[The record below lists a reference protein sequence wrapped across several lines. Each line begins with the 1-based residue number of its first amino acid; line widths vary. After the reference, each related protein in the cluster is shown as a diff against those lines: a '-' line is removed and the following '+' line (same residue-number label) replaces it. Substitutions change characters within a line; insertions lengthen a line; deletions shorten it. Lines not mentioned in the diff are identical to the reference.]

1 MSTKKEYNSA
11 AHHFLRAET
20 FCAEIISNSVAFD
33 QIRLVSD
40 SNFKKSFRN
49 DIEEVIFKSDEDT
62 KALNIDLLVNRDGI
76 YDRLPEGIFHQTKG
90 NSKTVTVTQM
100 TQEFRVFKEEE
111 KQARK
116 FFQPLEQEFFRYST
130 MVEQEELNLAFGMLN
145 GNLKK
150 ELLRFWD
157 MPEDMLIENVRKLV
171 QLMPWVNF
179 IKGNLELTAKALGI
193 ILGTEVQYKKADFSS
208 HNATESVMHMGLGDL
223 GIDTIVGD
231 NFWEPAVYWKFF
243 IQDIKKNEIELYRP
257 NGSYGKLLNQ
267 FEEIFIPL
275 PIDVIFEFTLL
286 QSVEV
291 EADSVLGYSL
301 AI

>member
-1 MSTKKEYNSA
+1 MGTKKEYDSA
-11 AHHFLRAET
+11 AHHFLRAEA
-20 FCAEIISNSVAFD
+20 FCAEIISNSAAFD

-62 KALNIDLLVNRDGI
+62 KALDINLLVNRDGI
-76 YDRLPEGIFHQTKG
+76 YDRLPEGVFHQTKG
-90 NSKTVTVTQM
+90 NSKTLTVTQM
-100 TQEFRVFKEEE
+100 TQEFKDFKEEE
-111 KQARK
+111 KYVRK
-116 FFQPLEQEFFRYST
+116 FFQPIEQEFFRYST

-150 ELLRFWD
+150 EFLRFWD
-157 MPEDMLIENVRKLV
+157 MPEDMPIENVRKLV

-193 ILGTEVQYKKADFSS
+193 ILGTEVQYEKSEFSS
-208 HNATESVMHMGLGDL
+208 HNVTESALEMGYGDL
-223 GIDTIVGD
+223 GVDTIVGD
-231 NFWEPAVYWKFF
+231 NFWEPAVYWKFL
-243 IQDIKKNEIELYRP
+243 ILDIKKKEIELYRP
-257 NGSYGKLLNQ
+257 NDPYGKLLNQ

-275 PIDVIFEFTLL
+275 PIDVIFEFSLL
-286 QSVEV
+286 QADDA